1 MNRACKLILM
11 LVLVFFTC
19 FFLFIA
25 RHRLIDGDEGFY
37 LMASRLVLEHK
48 TPYLDFLYTQAPL
61 LPYAY
66 GLWMKLFGISW
77 FSARSFS
84 AMLTTILG
92 LLIYEHVCRETEKW
106 TAGALA
112 VIVFASSTLIF
123 AWFPIVKTYSLTGVL
138 LFGAYAILTRLTRA
152 SSQWLV
158 AVAGMLY
165 GLSVNTRSYVVGLVP
180 LLLWWIFRHPE
191 THNGIPR
198 ILWFLGGLVIGS
210 VPSLYLLAS
219 FPDMFLFNN
228 LGYHAIR
235 SHGGLIG
242 AWGNKLHI
250 VRTVL
255 FSTRDNGLQFSILAV
270 TSFVVIFVLRMR
282 RDGPLLAFL
291 IAFALGFVSILPT
304 PSYAQYFCLC
314 MPFLIVAAVCGTS
327 DYFTSL
333 RPARPRWVAVLAGVA
348 MLAFVASSGP
358 SFQRYLVTGD
368 SVIGIEDTHDSP
380 NWTLDNV
387 SAVSKAIDELVA
399 PNEEIASFWP
409 GYIFASTAKPYPG
422 FENDSGWVAV
432 NQLTVDQRAKY
443 HVSTRSHIVDHI
455 ASHTPRI
462 VVLGN
467 QGNEGFSDVSEWARV
482 LRTNGY
488 TAVRIIG
495 DTSIFLCCSRQG
507 ARAQLGDEH

>member
-1 MNRACKLILM
+1 MNRACKLIIM

-92 LLIYEHVCRETEKW
+92 LLVYEHVCRETEKW

-138 LFGAYAILTRLTRA
+138 LFGAYAILSRLTRA

-165 GLSVNTRSYVVGLVP
+165 GLSVNTRSYDVGLVP

-198 ILWFLGGLVIGS
+198 ILWFLGGFAIGS

-270 TSFVVIFVLRMR
+270 SSFVVIFVLRMR
-282 RDGPLLAFL
+282 GDAPLLAFL
-291 IAFALGFVSILPT
+291 IAFALGFISILPT

-327 DYFTSL
+327 DYLNSL
-333 RPARPRWVAVLAGVA
+333 RPASPRWIALLAGVA
-348 MLAFVASSGP
+348 VLAFVASSGP
-358 SFQRYLVTGD
+358 SVQRYLVTGD
-368 SVIGIEDTHDSP
+368 SVIGIEDTHDAP
-380 NWTLDNV
+380 NWTLDKV
-387 SAVSKAIDELVA
+387 SAVSKAIDELAA
-399 PNEEIASFWP
+399 PNEKIASFWP
-409 GYIFASTAKPYPG
+409 GYIFASKADPFPG
-422 FENDSGWVAV
+422 FENDSGWVTV
-432 NQLTVDQRAKY
+432 NKLTGDQRAKY
-443 HVSTRSHIVDHI
+443 HVSARADIVDHF
-455 ASHTPRI
+455 SSRTLRI

-488 TAVRIIG
+488 TAVRTIG
-495 DTSIFLCCSRQG
+495 DTSIFVCCSRQ
-507 ARAQLGDEH
+507 